1 MDTIYTCKGKSRHRY
16 CWILFTHAKGS
27 PDIDIFQNDR
37 KHEYNSRSELPAFD
51 KMLSIAKNTI
61 DMCGLDLRI
70 IVLQYIS
77 ILTLVHKDICVT
89 LLLLNPNSEHV
100 KIQSKN
106 FFGAEDLKQT
116 IENSLRLLCKE
127 KEKLPPNKRKNLVI
141 RVYDY
146 PPQNGIIVIDDGY
159 DNAWIKVEKRPI
171 GSDSNSRPSDAWYKS
186 YDEARYNQY
195 INEYNRVP

>member
-1 MDTIYTCKGKSRHRY
+1 M
-16 CWILFTHAKGS
+16 WILFTHAKGN

-89 LLLLNPNSEHV
+89 LHASAT
-100 KIQSKN
+100 QSK
-106 FFGAEDLKQT
+106 F
-116 IENSLRLLCKE
+116 
-127 KEKLPPNKRKNLVI
+127 
-141 RVYDY
+141 
-146 PPQNGIIVIDDGY
+146 
-159 DNAWIKVEKRPI
+159 
-171 GSDSNSRPSDAWYKS
+171 
-186 YDEARYNQY
+186 
-195 INEYNRVP
+195 